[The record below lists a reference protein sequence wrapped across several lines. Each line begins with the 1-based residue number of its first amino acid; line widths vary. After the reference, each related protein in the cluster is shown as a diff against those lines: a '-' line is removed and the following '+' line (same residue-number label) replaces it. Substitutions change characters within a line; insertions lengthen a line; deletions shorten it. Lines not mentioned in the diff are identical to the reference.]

1 VNILFVHR
9 IFPELYANL
18 AAFLSAYSAD
28 TIYGMTFKEIKAKQ
42 LQGVNLIS
50 CHDPTVDGTCSP

>member
-18 AAFLSAYSAD
+18 AVFCP
-28 TIYGMTFKEIKAKQ
+28 
-42 LQGVNLIS
+42 LIQ
-50 CHDPTVDGTCSP
+50 PTPSMA